1 MKGEILH
8 IDKNDKFSDDEWFG
22 SLCLCNISDQQKTFR
37 KGGKLSPH
45 NIATFTDLEKEPWFF
60 GALSRPDAENYLKL
74 EPNQTGSYLIRFS
87 LSNSEQTESNKFHFY
102 TLSVRDSNHDIKHY
116 KIYLSK
122 DAKNHTFY
130 SISPKVKLFKDIK
143 ELIHHFKN
151 KLDGLCAIL
160 TEPCSMRI

>member
-1 MKGEILH
+1 M
-8 IDKNDKFSDDEWFG
+8 
-22 SLCLCNISDQQKTFR
+22 
-37 KGGKLSPH
+37 SPL

-60 GALSRPDAENYLKL
+60 GALSRIDAENYLKQ

-87 LSNSEQTESNKFHFY
+87 LSNSEQIESNKFHFY

-122 DAKNHTFY
+122 DEKNHDHSFY

-143 ELIHHFKN
+143 ELLQHFQK
-151 KLDGLCAIL
+151 KIDGLCAIL
-160 TEPCSMRI
+160 TEPCSIRI